1 MKKSFGMKTDLIK
14 NRIHSMTL
22 KEKIAFCSGKN
33 FWETKGMR
41 KYHIPSVFMCD
52 GPHGL
57 RRQDIKKGNDMLGVH
72 QSRPST
78 CFPAAVTT
86 ASSWDPGLLEKI
98 GEAIGR
104 EAKCYG
110 VSLVLG
116 PGANIKRNP
125 LCGRNFEYFSEDPY
139 LAGKMAAGF
148 IRGIEKEGIGSSLKH
163 FACNNQELSRF
174 NSDSVMDE
182 RTLREIYLT
191 PFEIAVKEGHPS
203 TVMCAYNKVNGVH
216 CSDSRKLLTDI
227 LRGEWGFDG
236 FVVTDWGAMNDR
248 IKAFQAGCDLNMPG
262 GSHYMEKA
270 VLKAVEEGRLSPDNI
285 DESVERLLKF
295 ILARSGPQKRS
306 FGPGRSA
313 CRKPAPSRMAPGG
326 GSRKEKHSLAA
337 RHHRLAALAAA
348 QGAVLLKND
357 GLLPLKENQTLA
369 VVGHMARQIRYQ
381 GSGSSHIQ
389 PTKLEQPV
397 DYLKNAVFS
406 QGCDV
411 YGNTTPKLIRQAQT
425 AAKAADAAV
434 VFAGL
439 PESYESEGFDRENMK
454 MPEGQIL
461 MIRAVAKANPNTVV
475 VLFCGSPVECPWADQ
490 VKAVLYMGL
499 PGQAGARAV
508 ADLIYGRINPGGKL
522 AETWPIRY
530 KDCASAGF
538 YGKEK
543 DACYREG
550 IYVGYRYY
558 DKAGVQVQ
566 WPFGYGLSYTTFAY
580 SDLSVEGLKVKATV
594 TNTGSVQGSEV
605 VQLYMAPVADGT
617 PGATKKGAEPLRCPE
632 KTLRETCESLHR
644 PEKELKGFQKIFLN
658 PGEQK
663 TVTFELTGRS
673 FALWDKGWKIPEG
686 DYRIMVGGSSADLP
700 LSAAV
705 TLSPG
710 SGEMTIPV
718 EPVPG
723 PDWQKESWYE
733 KCQGRVGEK
742 DWEMLLG
749 RAYKPEVLK
758 KGRFTKDHS
767 LEEMKDFSLIIKLI
781 YKAVIVFMKLRY
793 KSHHGEKDP
802 QLRMMI
808 ASSVG
813 SPLRNMEIFSKLP
826 GWVFTGLL
834 RIANGR
840 QGK

>member
-1 MKKSFGMKTDLIK
+1 MTKRSKIDAYIKKIL
-14 NRIHSMTL
+14 RSMTL

-57 RRQDIKKGNDMLGVH
+57 RRQDIEKGNDMLGVH

-86 ASSWDPGLLEKI
+86 ASSWDPSLLEKI
-98 GEAIGR
+98 GKAIGQ
-104 EAKCYG
+104 EAKCQG

-148 IRGIEKEGIGSSLKH
+148 IRGIEGEGIGSSLKH

-191 PFEIAVKEGHPS
+191 PFEIGVKEGHPS
-203 TVMCAYNKVNGVH
+203 AVMCAYNKVNGVH

-227 LRGEWGFDG
+227 LRKDWGFDG

-248 IKAFQAGCDLNMPG
+248 IKGFEAGCDLMMPG

-270 VLKAVEEGRLSPDNI
+270 VLKAVEEGRLSQNDI
-285 DESVERLLKF
+285 DQSVERLLKF
-295 ILARSGPQKRS
+295 VFSGSKQGKRS
-306 FGPGRSA
+306 HRRGKIEHFS
-313 CRKPAPSRMAPGG
+313 PA
-326 GSRKEKHSLAA
+326 K
-337 RHHRLAALAAA
+337 HHRLAALAAA
-348 QGAVLLKND
+348 QGAVLLKNE
-357 GLLPLKENQTLA
+357 GLLPLKESQSLA
-369 VVGHMARQIRYQ
+369 VIGDMARQIRYQ
-381 GSGSSHIQ
+381 GSGSSHIH
-389 PTKLEQPV
+389 PSKLEQPL
-397 DYLKNAVFS
+397 DHLKNAVFS

-411 YGNTTPKLIRQAQT
+411 YGNTTPKLLRQARE
-425 AAKAADAAV
+425 AAKAADVAV
-434 VFAGL
+434 IFAGL

-454 MPEGQIL
+454 MPEGQNLLIQ
-461 MIRAVAKANPNTVV
+461 AVAKANPNTVV
-475 VLFCGSPVECPWADQ
+475 ILLCGSPVECPWAAK

-499 PGQAGARAV
+499 PGQAGARAA
-508 ADLIYGRINPGGKL
+508 ADLIYGRVNPSGKL
-522 AETWPIRY
+522 AETWPMRY
-530 KDCASAGF
+530 EDCASAGF

-543 DACYREG
+543 DACYQEG

-558 DKAGVQVQ
+558 DKAGIGVQ

-580 SDLSVEGLKVKATV
+580 SDLLVDGLTVKVTV
-594 TNTGSVQGSEV
+594 TNIGTVKGAEV
-605 VQLYMAPVADGT
+605 VQLYIAPAADGT
-617 PGATKKGAEPLRCPE
+617 LGETKKGAESLNCLENEPKGSYEPLY
-632 KTLRETCESLHR
+632 R
-644 PEKELKGFQKIFLN
+644 PEKELKGFQKVFLE

-663 TVTFELTGRS
+663 TVTFKLSGRS
-673 FALWDKGWKIPEG
+673 FALWDKGWKIPAG
-686 DYRIMVGGSSADLP
+686 DYRIMVGESSANLP

-705 TLSPG
+705 TLDAEAAETLFKDDVFVG
-710 SGEMTIPV
+710 
-718 EPVPG
+718 PVPA
-723 PDWQKESWYE
+723 PDWQKESWYA
-733 KCQGRVGEK
+733 KCQGRVCEK
-742 DWEMLLG
+742 DWEKLLG
-749 RAYKPEVLK
+749 RTYVPEVIM
-758 KGRFTKDHS
+758 KGMFTRDHS
-767 LEEMKDFSLIIKLI
+767 IEEMKDSSRIIKLI
-781 YKAVIVFMKLRY
+781 YKAVILFMNLQYR
-793 KSHHGEKDP
+793 SHHGENDP

-826 GWVFTGLL
+826 GFIFTGLL
-834 RIANGR
+834 KLANGFE
-840 QGK
+840 